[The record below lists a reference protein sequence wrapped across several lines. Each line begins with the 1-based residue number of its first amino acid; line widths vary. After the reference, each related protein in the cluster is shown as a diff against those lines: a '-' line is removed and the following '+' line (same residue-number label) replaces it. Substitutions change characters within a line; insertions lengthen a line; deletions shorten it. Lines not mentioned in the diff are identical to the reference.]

1 MCFGMGL
8 FFMAIPF
15 STGLWSLCIASVTAE
30 FFMGLIDTGCNV
42 SILKIWSENQAPFYF
57 TCLHFCFGIGNLLGP
72 VMAEI
77 VLTDGVKNETSLFKI
92 EAHEETDFGP
102 SHIEEDVWSTL
113 IRSLGLSQL
122 QILHIIVFG
131 KLLMNTLMFVI
142 CSVVKDENQDILE
155 EDASKKEDFDRKLL
169 DHSYGAFKL
178 GFIAFMTMTFAT
190 TNGINFAY
198 SNFVTKFAVNSELS
212 LNKSQGARITAIYFG
227 CSAITKFVT
236 IGMLKIFKPIRLIVL
251 NVILL
256 AIASVILLLFANESL
271 LAYQS
276 GTALAGKLF
285 QKFRETDFF
294 FKIDIFTIFF
304 FFCRYWNKHI
314 IFKWCP
320 MDAISIGIRKSSDGH
335 VTHCNHHWCSSGQN
349 SCSGLDRHLSNVLNV
364 DIPNLHNWHFNF
376 FLFRK
381 SYHNCCHLCYSKRYS

>member
-1 MCFGMGL
+1 MIFFFILGGILIDRMNQYAYMAIMCFGMGL

-294 FKIDIFTIFF
+294 F
-304 FFCRYWNKHI
+304 
-314 IFKWCP
+314 
-320 MDAISIGIRKSSDGH
+320 
-335 VTHCNHHWCSSGQN
+335 QN
-349 SCSGLDRHLSNVLNV
+349 
-364 DIPNLHNWHFNF
+364 
-376 FLFRK
+376 
-381 SYHNCCHLCYSKRYS
+381 

>member
-1 MCFGMGL
+1 
-8 FFMAIPF
+8 
-15 STGLWSLCIASVTAE
+15 
-30 FFMGLIDTGCNV
+30 
-42 SILKIWSENQAPFYF
+42 
-57 TCLHFCFGIGNLLGP
+57 
-72 VMAEI
+72 MAEI
-77 VLTDGVKNETSLFKI
+77 VLTDGVKNETSVFKI

-113 IRSLGLSQL
+113 IRSLGVSQL

-131 KLLMNTLMFVI
+131 KLIMNTLMFVI

-276 GTALAGKLF
+276 GTALAGIGTSTLF
-285 QKFRETDFF
+285 SNGVLWMQSQLELGSQVTAMLLIATTIGAQVVKIPVVAWIDTYPMSLMWIFLICTIGISISFF
-294 FKIDIFTIFF
+294 FAKVITIA
-304 FFCRYWNKHI
+304 
-314 IFKWCP
+314 
-320 MDAISIGIRKSSDGH
+320 AIYATQKDTRESVYVKNDDQSINSFDDSSEKSLLE
-335 VTHCNHHWCSSGQN
+335 
-349 SCSGLDRHLSNVLNV
+349 LDV
-364 DIPNLHNWHFNF
+364 
-376 FLFRK
+376 
-381 SYHNCCHLCYSKRYS
+381 